1 MVRSVL
7 ESHLPEPEAQAHP
20 ELADTFGISRTADG
34 HLCAIV
40 GAGVDF
46 SEFTTEGAMAAL
58 DEYDIPC
65 APALPRAAVP
75 DDPQVQA
82 SESWCRTSTWWRAPC
97 ASPGPRCAMG
107 RRCVWRPRRFWALI
121 RKKYSLKRG

>member
-1 MVRSVL
+1 M
-7 ESHLPEPEAQAHP
+7 
-20 ELADTFGISRTADG
+20 
-34 HLCAIV
+34 

-82 SESWCRTSTWWRAPC
+82 SESLVPHEHPVAGPC
-97 ASPGPRCAMG
+97 ASPGPGARWGAAASGARAASG
-107 RRCVWRPRRFWALI
+107 R
-121 RKKYSLKRG
+121 